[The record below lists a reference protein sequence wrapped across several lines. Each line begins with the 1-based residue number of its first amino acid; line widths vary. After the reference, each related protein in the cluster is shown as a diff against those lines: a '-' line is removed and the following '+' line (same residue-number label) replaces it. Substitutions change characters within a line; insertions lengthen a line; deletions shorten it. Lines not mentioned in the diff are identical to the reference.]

1 MTPQEFLEARAS
13 LERDG
18 LIRDSGRRHEGQ
30 IVWEAVPPD
39 DQTGKP
45 VARFDVPAPNQQEP

>member
-1 MTPQEFLEARAS
+1 MTTQEYLEARAS

-18 LIRDSGRRHEGQ
+18 LIRDSGRRRGGQ

-45 VARFDVPAPNQQEP
+45 WPRFDIPASNQQEP